1 MMEINRG
8 HDLPS
13 LGKASESQSDMKTCF
28 CSILFPIFKE
38 NVLLSQSDTTT
49 YWYPTYPP
57 KPSNKKHPKPTKVT
71 PVLPISSGENPM
83 QCYNVLL
90 SLSWLADLSDAVFLY
105 ENDALITEAMNGESD
120 KDTPGPSLTTMNG
133 IIVPL
138 VKKGELC

>member
-1 MMEINRG
+1 
-8 HDLPS
+8 
-13 LGKASESQSDMKTCF
+13 
-28 CSILFPIFKE
+28 
-38 NVLLSQSDTTT
+38 
-49 YWYPTYPP
+49 
-57 KPSNKKHPKPTKVT
+57 
-71 PVLPISSGENPM
+71 M

-138 VKKGELC
+138 VKKGEVFQQKTEW